1 MELIPDVPG
10 EEVGSS
16 LRIFFT
22 SLVLI
27 SLKLKPEEDVSNIL
41 QFLRFEKWS
50 LIKISQSL
58 LRVNDD
64 DSSEVKKSL
73 KSVAMSLGI
82 ITCLSLSKIKL
93 ACVWALSERIFTE
106 LL

>member
-10 EEVGSS
+10 EVVGSS

-22 SLVLI
+22 SLILI
-27 SLKLKPEEDVSNIL
+27 SLKLNPEEDVSKTL

-58 LRVNDD
+58 LRANDD
-64 DSSEVKKSL
+64 DSRVKKLL
-73 KSVAMSLGI
+73 KSTATGKRNY
-82 ITCLSLSKIKL
+82 C
-93 ACVWALSERIFTE
+93 
-106 LL
+106 